1 MSGMELSAGGASCRV
16 YGEKNASFLLI
27 QPVDDHDLAELD
39 AEVRY
44 IGEHAAVPFLLA
56 AVPVENWN
64 DDLSPWPAPP
74 VFGNQPFGGGAEETL
89 RKIQDKVIPALR
101 SEFSLPKDV
110 RLILGGY
117 SLAALFALWAVCQ
130 THRFSAAAAASPSVW
145 FQNWISYASSH
156 AVQTNHVYLSLGD
169 REEKTRNQQM
179 AKVKDCIIETHAVL
193 RKNTDCTLEW
203 NEGNHFKDPD
213 KRICKALL
221 WCINRIKMNETEV

>member
-1 MSGMELSAGGASCRV
+1 MKSEKRTVSGRNCSVFYEELPELILILPEDETSAQRIAEELC
-16 YGEKNASFLLI
+16 YETKIPFLMA
-27 QPVDDHDLAELD
+27 VF
-39 AEVRY
+39 EVRD
-44 IGEHAAVPFLLA
+44 
-56 AVPVENWN
+56 WN
-64 DDLSPWPAPP
+64 KELSPWDAPP
-74 VFGNQPFGGGAEETL
+74 VFGREDFGHGAADTL
-89 RKIQDKVIPALR
+89 SFIENDLLPALYGHY
-101 SEFSLPKDV
+101 ELKQDLPM
-110 RLILGGY
+110 ILGGY

-130 THRFSAAAAASPSVW
+130 TDRFSAAAAASPSVW